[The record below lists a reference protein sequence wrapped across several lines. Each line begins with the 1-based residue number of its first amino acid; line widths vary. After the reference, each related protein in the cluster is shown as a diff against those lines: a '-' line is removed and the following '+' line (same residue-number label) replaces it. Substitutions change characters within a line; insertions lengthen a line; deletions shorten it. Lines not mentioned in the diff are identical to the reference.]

1 MSQRPD
7 QTAVERALFA
17 RRSVRAYTGAPVP
30 RSDIERIC
38 RAARQAPSG
47 ANLQPGSF
55 HVMTGAALT
64 ALSDALVAAIRDG
77 TPVACEYSYFP
88 QPMPPELKA
97 RQRAAGYALY
107 AALGIG
113 RRDLDGRQA
122 QFDQNYRF
130 FGAPVGVV
138 VTIDRRM
145 GAGCFMDLGM
155 ALMAFQ
161 LAAADM
167 GYATTGIGAL
177 ANYGP
182 VAHAHL
188 ELPADEMVVCG
199 LALGLADQDHPANA
213 FRTAREGVE
222 SFTSFRGF

>member
-1 MSQRPD
+1 M
-7 QTAVERALFA
+7 
-17 RRSVRAYTGAPVP
+17 
-30 RSDIERIC
+30 
-38 RAARQAPSG
+38 
-47 ANLQPGSF
+47 
-55 HVMTGAALT
+55 H
-64 ALSDALVAAIRDG
+64 
-77 TPVACEYSYFP
+77 
-88 QPMPPELKA
+88 
-97 RQRAAGYALY
+97 
-107 AALGIG
+107 
-113 RRDLDGRQA
+113 LDGAHADVEFVGDHLVVFAGEDAVHDLPFPGGQTLDAEIDRIGA
-122 QFDQNYRF
+122 GVH
-130 FGAPVGVV
+130 GAPVGVV